1 MEIVSPR
8 QSEIVA
14 LAKSEGRVT
23 VEDLA
28 ERFGVTPQ
36 TIRKDLAELCD
47 SGVLN
52 RYHGGA
58 VPTSGSANYAYEARR
73 RLAPDEKRAIGL
85 AAARL
90 IPDGASLL
98 INIGTTTEQV
108 AMALRGHKALMVIT
122 NNINVANILQSY
134 EDIEVVVAGGVLRHS
149 DGGIV
154 GEAAVDFIRQFK
166 VDFAIIGA
174 SAIDADGTLLDYDYR
189 EVKVAKA
196 IMACA
201 RKSILVADGMK
212 FDRTAP
218 VRIGHLSDI
227 DVFVTNDPPPGN
239 LNAICKEYNVRV
251 ELAGAN

>member
-1 MEIVSPR
+1 MDALSPR

-14 LAKSEGRVT
+14 LAKSEGRVA

-36 TIRKDLAELCD
+36 TIRKDLNELCD

-58 VPTSGSANYAYEARR
+58 VPAAAGAANFGYEARR
-73 RLAPDEKRAIGL
+73 RLAPDEKRAIGK
-85 AAARL
+85 AAAEL
-90 IPDGASLL
+90 IPDGSSLL

-108 AMALRGHKALMVIT
+108 ATALRGHRGLMVIT
-122 NNINVANILQSY
+122 NNINVANILQGFD
-134 EDIEVVVAGGVLRHS
+134 DIEVVVAGGVLRHA

-154 GEAAVDFIRQFK
+154 GEAAVDFIRQFR
-166 VDFAIIGA
+166 VDFAIIGT
-174 SAIDADGTLLDYDYR
+174 SAIDLDGTLLDFDYR

-201 RKSILVADGMK
+201 RKSILVADSMK
-212 FDRTAP
+212 LDRTAP
-218 VRIGHLSDI
+218 VRIGHVSDLDI
-227 DVFVTNDPPPGN
+227 FVTDAMPPR
-239 LNAICKEYNVRV
+239 AIADICRDNEVRI
-251 ELAGAN
+251 EIA